1 MPFTPEFT
9 HLIFW
14 LTNDEIWSTYL
25 AMNVDGTTILDLI
38 EAALA
43 ADYTAV
49 RRIGNR
55 LARGFAEA
63 GDQESARSI
72 QSILRKRGVPLQASG
87 YSESL
92 PRDAGSRLPLIE
104 EGSWPTNPLFFDDST
119 AEALDQFVVD
129 ARNIHML
136 AEKGVSSRL
145 GLLLYGPPG
154 TGKSMIAGYIAAKLG
169 RPFYIARLDSLIS
182 SRLGETS
189 KNIREVFNF
198 IPTREAVL
206 FLDEMDAIAK
216 LRDDRHELGELK
228 RVVNTVLQGLDS
240 LTDDIIVI
248 GATNHAH
255 LLDPAIWRRFPYKLD
270 MALPDEEVRVAM
282 WEHFL
287 FEDAGAGVD
296 ARLLARLSSDLS
308 GADIE
313 NLSLAAR
320 RRAIL
325 RGDSPSVAHLVLAI
339 DASRRGSRAFP
350 DGRELG
356 SSEKRAI
363 ARQLDEADAPVTEIA
378 RIVGVSRQMAH
389 RYLKDVEDG

>member
-1 MPFTPEFT
+1 MQ
-9 HLIFW
+9 
-14 LTNDEIWSTYL
+14 
-25 AMNVDGTTILDLI
+25 VDASAISDLI

-55 LARGFAEA
+55 LARQIAEQGQPDA
-63 GDQESARSI
+63 ARAL
-72 QSILRKRGVPLQASG
+72 QAMLRKRGVPLQASG
-87 YSESL
+87 YAESL
-92 PRDAGSRLPLIE
+92 PRDLNSRLPLIE
-104 EGSWPTNPLFFDDST
+104 EGSWPATPMFLGESVSKGL
-119 AEALDQFVVD
+119 EQFLED
-129 ARNIHML
+129 AQHIQL
-136 AEKGVSSRL
+136 LTDKGVSSRL
-145 GLLLYGPPG
+145 GLLLFGPPG
-154 TGKSMIAGYIAAKLG
+154 TGKSMLAGFVAARLG

-182 SRLGETS
+182 SKLGETA
-189 KNIREVFNF
+189 KNIREVFSF

-270 MALPDEEVRVAM
+270 MDLPEENVREVMWLHYLFVDDTAAAADAL
-282 WEHFL
+282 
-287 FEDAGAGVD
+287 
-296 ARLLARLSSDLS
+296 LLAKLSAGLS
-308 GADIE
+308 GADIQ

-325 RGDSPSVAHLVLAI
+325 SDAPPNLANLILAI
-339 DASRRGSRAFP
+339 TAPSKSGRQLP
-350 DGRELG
+350 DGRDLTSDE
-356 SSEKRAI
+356 RRHI
-363 ARQLDEADAPVTEIA
+363 ARQLSGVEAQVNDIA
-378 RIVGVSRQMAH
+378 RIVGVTRQMVH
-389 RYLKDVEDG
+389 RYLKEAGDG

>member
-1 MPFTPEFT
+1 MK
-9 HLIFW
+9 
-14 LTNDEIWSTYL
+14 
-25 AMNVDGTTILDLI
+25 VDPTAISDLI

-55 LARGFAEA
+55 LAREIAEQ
-63 GDQESARSI
+63 GQPDVARAL
-72 QSILRKRGVPLQASG
+72 QALLRKRGVPLQTSG
-87 YSESL
+87 YAESL
-92 PRDAGSRLPLIE
+92 PRDIGSRLPLVE
-104 EGSWPTNPLFFDDST
+104 EGSWPNTPMFLGESVSQGL
-119 AEALDQFVVD
+119 EQFLED
-129 ARNIHML
+129 AQHIQL
-136 AEKGVSSRL
+136 LTEKGVSSRL

-154 TGKSMIAGYIAAKLG
+154 TGKSMLAGYVAARLE

-198 IPTREAVL
+198 IPTRRAVL

-270 MALPDEEVRVAM
+270 MDVPEESVRDAM
-282 WEHFL
+282 WLHYL
-287 FEDAGAGVD
+287 FQDDAAAASD
-296 ARLLARLSSDLS
+296 ALLLAKLSDGLS
-308 GADIE
+308 GADIQS
-313 NLSLAAR
+313 LSLAAR

-325 RGDSPSVAHLVLAI
+325 RGEAPGLANLILAVTAPSKGGRQL
-339 DASRRGSRAFP
+339 P
-350 DGRELG
+350 DGRDLTSDE
-356 SSEKRAI
+356 RRHI
-363 ARQLDEADAPVTEIA
+363 ARQLSGADAQVNDIA
-378 RIVGVSRQMAH
+378 RILGVSRQMVH
-389 RYLKDVEDG
+389 RYLKESDDG

>member
-1 MPFTPEFT
+1 MQ
-9 HLIFW
+9 
-14 LTNDEIWSTYL
+14 
-25 AMNVDGTTILDLI
+25 VDPSAISDLI

-49 RRIGNR
+49 RRLGNR
-55 LARGFAEA
+55 LARQIAEQ
-63 GDQESARSI
+63 GQPDVARAI
-72 QSILRKRGVPLQASG
+72 QAVLRKRGVPLQASG
-87 YSESL
+87 YTETL
-92 PRDAGSRLPLIE
+92 PRDVNSRLPLIE
-104 EGSWPTNPLFFDDST
+104 EGTWPTTPMFLGESVSKGM
-119 AEALDQFVVD
+119 DQFLED
-129 ARNIHML
+129 ARHIQL
-136 AEKGVSSRL
+136 LTEKGVSSRL

-154 TGKSMIAGYIAAKLG
+154 TGKSMLAGYVAARLG
-169 RPFYIARLDSLIS
+169 RPFYVVRLDSLIS

-270 MALPDEEVRVAM
+270 MDVPDATVRDAM
-282 WEHFL
+282 WLHYL
-287 FEDAGAGVD
+287 FESDDAAMSD
-296 ARLLARLSSDLS
+296 AALLAKLSDGLS
-308 GADIE
+308 GADIQS
-313 NLSLAAR
+313 LSLAAR

-325 RGDSPSVAHLVLAI
+325 NGSPLGLANLILAI
-339 DASRRGSRAFP
+339 TAPNQGGRQLP
-350 DGRELG
+350 DGRDLTSDE
-356 SSEKRAI
+356 RRDI
-363 ARQLDEADAPVTEIA
+363 ARRLSEADAQVNDIA
-378 RIVGVSRQMAH
+378 RITGVSRQMVH
-389 RYLKDVEDG
+389 RYLKVSDDG